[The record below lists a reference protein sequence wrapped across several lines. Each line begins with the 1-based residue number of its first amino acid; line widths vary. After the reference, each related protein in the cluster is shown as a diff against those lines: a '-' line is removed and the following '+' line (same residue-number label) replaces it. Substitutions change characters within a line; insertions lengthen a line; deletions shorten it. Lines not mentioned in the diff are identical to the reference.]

1 MTNKEWFNHN
11 KIRAMRQYRSNQ
23 GRSPRKVNETM
34 KLLKVVFIA
43 LFLMSI
49 LCFVFL

>member
-1 MTNKEWFNHN
+1 MSNTEFYKKNRE
-11 KIRAMRQYRSNQ
+11 RVMRQYRSNQ
-23 GRSPRKVNETM
+23 GRSPKKINETM

-43 LFLMSI
+43 LFIFSI

>member
-1 MTNKEWFNHN
+1 MTNKQWLNH
-11 KIRAMRQYRSNQ
+11 KKKRAMRQYRSNQ
-23 GRSPRKVNETM
+23 GRSPKKENETM